1 MEYLIKTGSEKVA
14 MQCKENIYAI
24 HTLKDF
30 QYMEEGKDQGMFF
43 YLTSFLLMIS
53 YAKLCESCMTLQ
65 LCQISVQLE
74 ASS

>member
-43 YLTSFLLMIS
+43 YLTSFLLMIGTRN
-53 YAKLCESCMTLQ
+53 TLQ